1 MTACPAS
8 SSGAGPDAM
17 RLHRLTLSTLLL
29 AVLLT
34 GLSSACSEMRNGT
47 GMVSQRLG
55 DAVREPGAREVDLG
69 KLTSF
74 GWAYMHVSRPGV
86 TREEICAWI
95 RAKRNDCGRIIR
107 IEKAPDDHVYLLFG
121 QGGRLTHVELHAL
134 SNGVFDMEMPE
145 GGLPR
150 ERAVFRIRRGAGP
163 EGREAVWLEPA

>member
-1 MTACPAS
+1 
-8 SSGAGPDAM
+8 M
-17 RLHRLTLSTLLL
+17 RRLRLPLFTLLP
-29 AVLLT
+29 AGLLT
-34 GLSSACSEMRNGT
+34 VVLSGCSEMRNGT

-55 DAVREPGAREVDLG
+55 EAVREPGAREVDLG

-74 GWAYMHVSRPGV
+74 GWAYVHVSRPGV
-86 TREEICAWI
+86 TREEMCAWI

-121 QGGRLTHVELHAL
+121 QRGRLTHVELHAL
-134 SNGVFDMEMPE
+134 SNGMFDMEVPE

-163 EGREAVWLEPA
+163 EGRETVWLEPR